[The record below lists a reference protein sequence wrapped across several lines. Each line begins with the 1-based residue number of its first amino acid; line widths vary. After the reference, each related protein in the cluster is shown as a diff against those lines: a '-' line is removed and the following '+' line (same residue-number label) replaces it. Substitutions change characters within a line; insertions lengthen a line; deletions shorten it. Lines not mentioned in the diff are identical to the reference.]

1 MKVII
6 LALITLLVC
15 GSCSNKPT
23 ETEKKIEFGL
33 NEQGQPE
40 EREVHR
46 TTIIVIDDK
55 PKHKLPKDLIK

>member
-1 MKVII
+1 MKLII
-6 LALITLLVC
+6 LALIALFVSA
-15 GSCSNKPT
+15 SCSNKPA
-23 ETEKKIEFGL
+23 EIEKNIEFGL